1 MRNAILDTGIERLIT
16 KSMDH
21 NSESTENFLLDGLTI
36 LLADDEDRLLQIL
49 VMMIEELGGKVI
61 PVSSCEE
68 ALRIYREKPEEIDVV
83 MLDMRMRGMSG
94 EATFESIISEDPDAR
109 IILSSG
115 VRPHE
120 KLLDSLA
127 AHGCAFIEKPFDM
140 DKLAQTVLSL
150 VRADSDSP
158 S

>member
-1 MRNAILDTGIERLIT
+1 MN
-16 KSMDH
+16 H

-36 LLADDEDRLLQIL
+36 LLADDEKRLLQIL

-61 PVSSCEE
+61 SVSSGEE
-68 ALRIYREKPEEIDVV
+68 ALRIYRERREEIDVV
-83 MLDMRMRGMSG
+83 MLDMRMKGMSG
-94 EATFESIISEDPDAR
+94 GTAFESIISDYPDAR

-115 VRPHE
+115 IRPRE

-140 DKLAQTVLSL
+140 DMLAQTVLSI
-150 VRADSDSP
+150 VGGDINHR
-158 S
+158 

>member
-1 MRNAILDTGIERLIT
+1 MN
-16 KSMDH
+16 H

-36 LLADDEDRLLQIL
+36 LLADDEKRLLQIL

-61 PVSSCEE
+61 SVSSAEE
-68 ALRIYREKPEEIDVV
+68 ALRIYRERREEIDVV
-83 MLDMRMRGMSG
+83 MLDMRMKGMSG
-94 EATFESIISEDPDAR
+94 GTAFESIISDDPDAR

-115 VRPHE
+115 VRPRE

-140 DKLAQTVLSL
+140 DMLAQTVLSI
-150 VRADSDSP
+150 VGGDINHR
-158 S
+158 

>member
-1 MRNAILDTGIERLIT
+1 
-16 KSMDH
+16 MDH

-36 LLADDEDRLLQIL
+36 LLADDEERLLQIL

-61 PVSSCEE
+61 SVNSCEG
-68 ALRIYREKPEEIDVV
+68 ALSIYGERREEIDVV

-94 EATFESIISEDPDAR
+94 EAAFESIISDDPDAR

-115 VRPHE
+115 VRPRNE
-120 KLLDSLA
+120 LLDSLA

-140 DKLAQTVLSL
+140 DKLAQTVLSI

>member
-1 MRNAILDTGIERLIT
+1 
-16 KSMDH
+16 MDH

-36 LLADDEDRLLQIL
+36 LLADDEERLLQIL

-61 PVSSCEE
+61 SVNSCEE
-68 ALRIYREKPEEIDVV
+68 ALIIYRERREEIDVV

-94 EATFESIISEDPDAR
+94 ETAFESIISDDPDAR

-115 VRPHE
+115 VKPRE
-120 KLLDSLA
+120 ELLDSLA

-140 DKLAQTVLSL
+140 DKLAQTVLSI
-150 VRADSDSP
+150 VRTDSD
-158 S
+158 